1 MSDPRRGD
9 GVDSI
14 SSRRRHGKRKKF
26 ENDFYGAGRVDR
38 QPEFLYMKE
47 LSPAS
52 SLAHKSIVMV
62 KVHA

>member
-1 MSDPRRGD
+1 VSIPYLSDA
-9 GVDSI
+9 VTA
-14 SSRRRHGKRKKF
+14 KEKKF

-52 SLAHKSIVMV
+52 SLAHKSIVMA

>member
-1 MSDPRRGD
+1 MSIPYLSDA
-9 GVDSI
+9 VTA
-14 SSRRRHGKRKKF
+14 KEKKF

-52 SLAHKSIVMV
+52 SLAHKSIVMA